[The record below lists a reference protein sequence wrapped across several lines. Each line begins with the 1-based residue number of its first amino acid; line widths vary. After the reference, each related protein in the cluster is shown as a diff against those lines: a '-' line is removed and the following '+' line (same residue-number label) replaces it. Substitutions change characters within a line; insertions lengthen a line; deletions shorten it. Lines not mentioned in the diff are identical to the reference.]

1 MTLTEMMVA
10 VGVGSLVLMGIGTI
24 FTTSS
29 MSFAAMGNY
38 ITMDHASRSAMDQ
51 MTRDIRQSKNLI
63 SYSTNQLVFDYD
75 GAGTKLVYN
84 WDPSSQQ
91 LTEWQTGGQ
100 TNVLLSHCVAL
111 TFSMFNNTP
120 LPGGTFASTTTVSA
134 GKSFVVAWKC
144 SQTILGRTVSSEDMQ
159 QALIVTR
166 CKPVL

>member
-1 MTLTEMMVA
+1 MTLTEMMVS
-10 VGVGSLVLMGIGTI
+10 VGAGSLVLAGIGTV

-38 ITMDHASRSAMDQ
+38 ITMDRSSRSAMDQ

-63 SYSTNQLVFDYD
+63 SYATNQLVFDYD
-75 GAGTKLVYN
+75 GAGTKLVYQWN
-84 WDPSSQQ
+84 PATSQ
-91 LTEWQTGGQ
+91 LTQWKTGGQ

-111 TFSMFNNTP
+111 SFSMYNNMP
-120 LPGGTFASTTTVSA
+120 QPGGTFASTTTVSA

-144 SQTILGRTVSSEDMQ
+144 SQNILGRTITSEDMQ

-166 CKPVL
+166 SKPVL